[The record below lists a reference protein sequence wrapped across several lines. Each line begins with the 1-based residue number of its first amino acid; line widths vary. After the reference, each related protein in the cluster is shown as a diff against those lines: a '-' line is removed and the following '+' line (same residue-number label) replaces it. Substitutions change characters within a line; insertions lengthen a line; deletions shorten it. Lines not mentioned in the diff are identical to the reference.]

1 MPAPTNP
8 FQPYADRYLD
18 YSSGNDARP
27 TALDVVKDLNL
38 VDKLQDKVVLITGAS
53 AGLGSETARALHATG
68 AKLYLTFRDKA
79 RGEAIAEE
87 LMVSNP
93 HGKRPI
99 LIEMELASL
108 ESVRRAA
115 KQFIDQEKRLDILI
129 NNAGIMAVPEGYTVD
144 GFETQLGVN
153 HFGHFL
159 FFQLLK
165 PVLLASGTSE
175 SPSRVI
181 TLSSA
186 GHKANGMLFEDL
198 DMSKQG
204 YQPMIAYAQ
213 SKTANIYM
221 ANSIE
226 RHYGARN
233 LRGLSVHPGLIFTTQ
248 LGRHMSAEE
257 MEAFAPMA
265 HLARSPEQGAATS
278 VWAALSPHF
287 DSRGGLYL
295 ADAGVSSPAGEDE
308 NFGGPGYA
316 PHAYDE
322 DAEEKLWKLSYKA
335 VGLQDFE
342 E

>member
-18 YSSGNDARP
+18 YSNGNDARP
-27 TALDVVKDLNL
+27 TALDAVKDLNL
-38 VDKLQDKVVLITGAS
+38 VDKLQDKVILITGAS

-79 RGEAIAEE
+79 RGQATAEE
-87 LMVSNP
+87 LMGSNP
-93 HGKRPI
+93 HGKRPT

-108 ESVRRAA
+108 DSVREAA
-115 KQFIDQEKRLDILI
+115 KQFLDQEKRLDILI
-129 NNAGIMAVPEGYTVD
+129 NNAGIMAVLEGRTVD

-175 SPSRVI
+175 CPSRVI

-186 GHKANGMLFEDL
+186 GHKANGIFLEDL

-226 RHYGARN
+226 RHYGARS

-248 LGRHMSAEE
+248 LGRHMSAGE

-295 ADAGVSSPAGEDE
+295 ADAGVSSPADEDE

-335 VGLQDFE
+335 VGLQDDE